1 MKKVLSLLTVAV
13 IALSLA
19 ACGDETPADST
30 EATNT
35 NTQTNTTNTTNTT
48 PDWIK

>member
-19 ACGDETPADST
+19 ACGDETPATST
-30 EATNT
+30 EATNA
-35 NTQTNTTNTTNTT
+35 QTNTNTTNTT